1 MSTFGCI
8 IFALCMQV
16 HISMVTGFNLMI
28 IIVIFSSS
36 KRGSGWGLVALPVF
50 KTDVS

>member
-1 MSTFGCI
+1 MIVKHF
-8 IFALCMQV
+8 Q
-16 HISMVTGFNLMI
+16 I
-28 IIVIFSSS
+28 IILLGTLHPS